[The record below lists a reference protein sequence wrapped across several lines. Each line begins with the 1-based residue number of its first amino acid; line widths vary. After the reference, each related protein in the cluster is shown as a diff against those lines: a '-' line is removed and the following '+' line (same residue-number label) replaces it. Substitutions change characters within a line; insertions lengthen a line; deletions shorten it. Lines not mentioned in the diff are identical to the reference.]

1 MRMAASWF
9 GSVDPPNTSMWR
21 DWSAPPSELPS
32 DRHPDPQQ
40 ASRRCSEPPSRPNK
54 SSDGPKSQL
63 LRAPARPPPGGP
75 APGETLDKRS
85 TDRTRK
91 LTMKKSRTSSHK
103 TRLTTKS
110 PYKLG
115 SVFLLP
121 FIFILSAGATG
132 TSVERWHLAQQA
144 CSGAS
149 WPAIGLAEAGLGVR
163 EPPIC
168 IETEQRPG
176 PVALPQDRMAPRQ
189 HR

>member
-40 ASRRCSEPPSRPNK
+40 ASRRCSEPRQGPTMRWPEEPGSR
-54 SSDGPKSQL
+54 QHV
-63 LRAPARPPPGGP
+63 LRVGVQP
-75 APGETLDKRS
+75 PGETLDKRS

-115 SVFLLP
+115 
-121 FIFILSAGATG
+121 
-132 TSVERWHLAQQA
+132 
-144 CSGAS
+144 
-149 WPAIGLAEAGLGVR
+149 
-163 EPPIC
+163 
-168 IETEQRPG
+168 RPG
-176 PVALPQDRMAPRQ
+176 SDPCEGPKTRRRQ
-189 HR
+189 GR

>member
-54 SSDGPKSQL
+54 SCDGPKSQL
-63 LRAPARPPPGGP
+63 LRAPARPPPRGAGP
-75 APGETLDKRS
+75 RGNARQTLYRSNKETDHE
-85 TDRTRK
+85 
-91 LTMKKSRTSSHK
+91 KSRTSSHK

-115 SVFLLP
+115 RGLTANGVDAWQT
-121 FIFILSAGATG
+121 LS
-132 TSVERWHLAQQA
+132 
-144 CSGAS
+144 
-149 WPAIGLAEAGLGVR
+149 
-163 EPPIC
+163 
-168 IETEQRPG
+168 
-176 PVALPQDRMAPRQ
+176 
-189 HR
+189 